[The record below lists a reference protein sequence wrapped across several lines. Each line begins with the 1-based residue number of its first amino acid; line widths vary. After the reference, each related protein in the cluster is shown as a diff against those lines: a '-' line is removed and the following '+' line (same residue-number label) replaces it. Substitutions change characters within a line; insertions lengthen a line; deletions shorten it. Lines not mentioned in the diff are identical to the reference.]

1 MLCKICVMATGT
13 EACFCHVLATQVING
28 VELVLREVSVTA
40 EMGPQELVHFMG
52 SILVAM
58 DR

>member
-1 MLCKICVMATGT
+1 MDIGT